1 MTDVCPTHRIRSDWR
16 RHRRG
21 LNIIDPPLGD
31 DFALGGIAAQAL
43 PLDAR
48 IVILSTEP
56 LDADRVALNAAAA
69 KWLGETAPTESTVPV
84 FGWGH
89 STSATSTALVHG
101 SWSNDD
107 REWDR
112 YIALRRHGG
121 LEAGLTRAAWSGRQ
135 GRRVFSLRYLV
146 AAMWSIADLQVAAA
160 AKWAID
166 GPWEISLA
174 LRDTAGAA
182 LGDFAE
188 GWAPFGDFRNDGT
201 GCGEPH
207 VLHRWTVDEIE
218 LQALAFGAGDRIE
231 NSFGTTHQRYLA
243 HRGSYE
249 GQFDP
254 CSVG

>member
-1 MTDVCPTHRIRSDWR
+1 MGSLHLSHVHSFGT
-16 RHRRG
+16 
-21 LNIIDPPLGD
+21 
-31 DFALGGIAAQAL
+31 
-43 PLDAR
+43 R
-48 IVILSTEP
+48 IVVERRP
-56 LDADRVALNAAAA
+56 RM
-69 KWLGETAPTESTVPV
+69 GQ
-84 FGWGH
+84 
-89 STSATSTALVHG
+89 
-101 SWSNDD
+101 
-107 REWDR
+107 

>member
-1 MTDVCPTHRIRSDWR
+1 MFFMKCSSCASR
-16 RHRRG
+16 
-21 LNIIDPPLGD
+21 
-31 DFALGGIAAQAL
+31 A
-43 PLDAR
+43 
-48 IVILSTEP
+48 EP
-56 LDADRVALNAAAA
+56 ASGQNLCDNSA
-69 KWLGETAPTESTVPV
+69 
-84 FGWGH
+84 
-89 STSATSTALVHG
+89 STSIS
-101 SWSNDD
+101 
-107 REWDR
+107 
-112 YIALRRHGG
+112 
-121 LEAGLTRAAWSGRQ
+121 
-135 GRRVFSLRYLV
+135 
-146 AAMWSIADLQVAAA
+146 AAA

-218 LQALAFGAGDRIE
+218 PQALAFGAGDRIE